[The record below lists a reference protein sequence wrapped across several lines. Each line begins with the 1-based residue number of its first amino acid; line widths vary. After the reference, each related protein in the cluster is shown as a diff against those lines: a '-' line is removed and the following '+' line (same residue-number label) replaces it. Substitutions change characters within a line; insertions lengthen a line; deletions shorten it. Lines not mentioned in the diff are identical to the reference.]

1 MALGNSILGSYKFGG
16 IPYIA
21 QYQNALQNL
30 IKRCVPEVIGII
42 SASAYYKYKSPT
54 SYAWFPLFMRKV
66 IASQP
71 FGNRY
76 VNIITLTKAYGSNQ
90 RITNV
95 SIKCNGSVIPST
107 TTSISWS
114 ESAIGGYTLVATKTV
129 IDTNNLLSSGDNPLK
144 VILTVENSATIYSRT
159 FVFVEYQQSIVM
171 KKLSEIY
178 KLQQNKASDFLM
190 TSLVN
195 SGMFSIANIDHY
207 QYEPIDAVTGIAIPE
222 KLNPTNYFKIAKSN
236 GGQVV
241 TEFGTPVSCY
251 LTDYKTQYYRE
262 TDNNDTVV
270 YTSSLDSFWLV
281 YEYNSSGVKQRE
293 VRPVVTFY
301 RIYSKKTKIVTN
313 SVNQKS
319 LNDVIHSAYNSLA
332 GRAGWE
338 NSPDKEKPDCL
349 IEQNWDRWKE
359 YSPVQ
364 NLTDELK
371 VEDYSVV
378 NGAILTLNTSIDR
391 PLNWG
396 KILNGDGN
404 ILTKDTTTLLYRYFQ

>member
-42 SASAYYKYKSPT
+42 SASAYYKYKDKSST

-76 VNIITLTKAYGSNQ
+76 VNIITLTKADDNHQ

-107 TTSISWS
+107 TTFKSWS
-114 ESAIGGYTLVATKTV
+114 EIAVGHYSLVATKTV
-129 IDTNNLLSSGDNPLK
+129 IDTNNLPSSGDNPLK

-178 KLQQNKASDFLM
+178 KFQQNKASDFLM

-195 SGMFSIANIDHY
+195 SGMFS
-207 QYEPIDAVTGIAIPE
+207 V
-222 KLNPTNYFKIAKSN
+222 L
-236 GGQVV
+236 
-241 TEFGTPVSCY
+241 
-251 LTDYKTQYYRE
+251 
-262 TDNNDTVV
+262 
-270 YTSSLDSFWLV
+270 
-281 YEYNSSGVKQRE
+281 
-293 VRPVVTFY
+293 
-301 RIYSKKTKIVTN
+301 
-313 SVNQKS
+313 
-319 LNDVIHSAYNSLA
+319 
-332 GRAGWE
+332 
-338 NSPDKEKPDCL
+338 
-349 IEQNWDRWKE
+349 
-359 YSPVQ
+359 
-364 NLTDELK
+364 
-371 VEDYSVV
+371 
-378 NGAILTLNTSIDR
+378 
-391 PLNWG
+391 
-396 KILNGDGN
+396 
-404 ILTKDTTTLLYRYFQ
+404 